1 MKLVYARRAVRRL
14 TEIADYFRER
24 NPGAADK
31 IEHAIRDTTGLLRR
45 RPFVG
50 RSVRPGVRVFAVPRL
65 PYLIYCQVDE
75 RREIV
80 TIITLRHAAQ
90 DRLA

>member
-1 MKLVYARRAVRRL
+1 VKLVYARRAVQRL
-14 TEIADYFRER
+14 TEIADYVRER

-31 IEHAIRDTTGLLRR
+31 VEGAIRETAELLG
-45 RPFVG
+45 RPPYVG

-65 PYLIYCQVDE
+65 PYLIYYQLDE
-75 RREIV
+75 RRENV

>member
-1 MKLVYARRAVRRL
+1 M
-14 TEIADYFRER
+14 
-24 NPGAADK
+24 
-31 IEHAIRDTTGLLRR
+31 
-45 RPFVG
+45 
-50 RSVRPGVRVFAVPRL
+50 
-65 PYLIYCQVDE
+65 PYLIYYQVDE

>member
-14 TEIADYFRER
+14 TEIADYVRER
-24 NPGAADK
+24 NPGAAAK
-31 IEHAIRDTTGLLRR
+31 IEHTIRDTTGLLRR
-45 RPFVG
+45 HPFVG

-65 PYLIYCQVDE
+65 PYLIYYQVDE

>member
-14 TEIADYFRER
+14 TEIADYVRER

-31 IEHAIRDTTGLLRR
+31 VEGSIRETTELLRR
-45 RPFVG
+45 HPYVG
-50 RSVRPGVRVFAVPRL
+50 RRARPWVRVFAVPRL
-65 PYLIYCQVDE
+65 PYLIYYQVDE